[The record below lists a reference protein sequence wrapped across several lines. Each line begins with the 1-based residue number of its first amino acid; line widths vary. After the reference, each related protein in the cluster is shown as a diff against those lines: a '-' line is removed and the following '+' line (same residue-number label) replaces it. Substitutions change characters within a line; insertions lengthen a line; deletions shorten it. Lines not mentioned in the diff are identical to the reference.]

1 MKPISLIILLGCYSV
16 YANAQY
22 ENGFP
27 YGKVTYEEFNVKALN
42 GDTSAYAVI
51 LNEFGEAYIDNGGEN
66 NLLLEYHVKIKIL
79 TKKGLD
85 RANFEIPL
93 RKGERSKETIR
104 SVEGTTYNLVNNAIT
119 TAQFNS
125 KQVFTTNL
133 HQYRDVYKF
142 TMPAVTVGSII
153 EVRYILESP
162 FIFNFWP
169 WKFQS
174 DIPKLKSEF
183 WARVP
188 GNYIYNMSLQGFL
201 KLHMNESLLIKD
213 CFVPG
218 ANKADCGLYKY
229 SMINVPAFVEEDYM
243 TASSNFISGINFE
256 LSEIKHFDGRV
267 TKYTKTWR
275 DVDRELNTDENFG
288 IQIRKGKNVWSDK
301 IAALSKTESDPQ
313 KKASSIYEMIRDWFV
328 WNGTYGKYTEEGLKK
343 AFESRK
349 GNVGDINLS
358 LVAALQEAGFSANPV
373 ILATREIG
381 LPNHLYPVI
390 SDFNY
395 VIASVDIHGEKYL
408 LDASDHFLPFG
419 LLPERCLNGKGRLIS
434 KTEAES
440 GWIDI
445 KPREKQKQQ
454 ITLTLTLNENTF
466 KGDLLIVSSGYEAY
480 DKRKAISS
488 EENIGKYKN
497 KMQQNFHSFQIVNYE
512 LENFNDLSKPLIEKL
527 RVESSLDLSN
537 PNILYLNPFLIERWE
552 QNPFKSNQRLYPVDF
567 GAPMESTF
575 ILILDFPDSYLVD
588 EVPKSVAMALPQN
601 GGKFLVNI
609 TSRENKVSL
618 TSIINLS
625 KVVYS
630 ADEYH
635 TLKELFNRIVNVQQ
649 SQIVLKK
656 K

>member
-1 MKPISLIILLGCYSV
+1 MKSICIIFLISFCSV

-27 YGKVTYEEFNVKALN
+27 YGKITYEEFSNSIN
-42 GDTSAYAVI
+42 QDTSSSAMI

-79 TKKGLD
+79 SKKGLD

-93 RKGERSKETIR
+93 RKGERTKEIIR
-104 SVEGTTYNLVNNAIT
+104 SVEGTTYNLVNNVIT
-119 TAQFNS
+119 TSRFDS

-133 HQYRDVYKF
+133 HQYRDAYKF

-153 EVRYILESP
+153 EVRYTLESP

-188 GNYIYNMSLQGFL
+188 ANYVYNMSLQGFF
-201 KLHMNESLLIKD
+201 KLQMNESSLVKE
-213 CFVPG
+213 CFTPG
-218 ANKADCGLYKY
+218 ANKADCALYKY
-229 SMINVPAFVEEDYM
+229 NMTNIPAFVEEEYM

-267 TKYTKTWR
+267 AKYTKTWR
-275 DVDRELNTDENFG
+275 DVDKELNTDENFG
-288 IQIRKGKNVWSDK
+288 IQLRKGKNVWSEK
-301 IAALSKTESDPQ
+301 IAGLSIESDPV
-313 KKASSIYEMIRDWFV
+313 KKASLIYEMIRDWFV
-328 WNGTYGKYTEEGLKK
+328 WNGVYGKYADEGLKK

-349 GNVGDINLS
+349 GNIGDINLS
-358 LVAALQEAGFSANPV
+358 LVAALQEAGLSANPI
-373 ILATREIG
+373 ILATREVG

-395 VIASVDIHGEKYL
+395 VIASVDINGEKYL

-419 LLPERCLNGKGRLIS
+419 LLPERCLNGKGRIIS
-434 KTEAES
+434 KKEEES
-440 GWIDI
+440 EWVDI

-454 ITLTLTLNENTF
+454 ITLSLSLSENAF

-480 DKRKAISS
+480 DKRKSIGW
-488 EENIGKYKN
+488 EESIEKYKN
-497 KMQQNFHSFQIVNYE
+497 KMQQNINSFQIVNYE
-512 LENFNDLSKPLIEKL
+512 LENFDDLSKPLIEKL
-527 RVESSLDLSN
+527 KVESSLDTSN
-537 PNILYLNPFLIERWE
+537 PGILYLNPFFIERWE

-575 ILILDFPDSYLVD
+575 ILNLDFPDSYLVD
-588 EVPKSVAMALPQN
+588 EVPKSVAMALPKN
-601 GGKFLVNI
+601 GGKFLVGI
-609 TSRENKVSL
+609 TSRENKISL

-630 ADEYH
+630 SDEYH
-635 TLKELFNRIVNVQQ
+635 TLKELFNRIVQMQQ